1 MLNGYPEEEELRR
14 RILNQLSW
22 HASSDV
28 VGVFWLGYLA
38 GLLEWGVIDIDV
50 YGRLKNLLPLVGDKE
65 VHEMF
70 SDEPLS
76 SEDAREIEAY
86 LNTRKS

>member
-28 VGVFWLGYLA
+28 VGVLWLGYLA

-50 YGRLKNLLPLVGDKE
+50 YGRLKNLLPLVGGQG
-65 VHEMF
+65 
-70 SDEPLS
+70 S
-76 SEDAREIEAY
+76 SRNVFRRTTVFRRREGDRSLFKY
-86 LNTRKS
+86 T